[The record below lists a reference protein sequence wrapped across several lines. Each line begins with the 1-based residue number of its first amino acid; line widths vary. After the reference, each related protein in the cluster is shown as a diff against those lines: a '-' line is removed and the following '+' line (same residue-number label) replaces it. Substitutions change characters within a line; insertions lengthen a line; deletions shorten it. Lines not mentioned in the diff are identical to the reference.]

1 MTKMLTRDAVLMG
14 PPGEVRGW
22 AVGVAGAFETATGRR
37 VGVWSSIVG
46 GVTGHVSWSMPVG
59 GAAEMVQLTATA
71 FDDDAYLASIE
82 EGRHLMAGPAK
93 DTLYRPY
100 GGAEFDPDQGEAGNV
115 AIVTTATARAG
126 SLGEAVGWGLEA
138 AEYVGQLTG
147 IPTVLLGNAAGRFS
161 RLTWMG
167 VAEDAAA
174 ADAAQDAWATDD
186 GYRKLIARG
195 GDHFVDGSARTQ
207 LFARLA

>member
-14 PPGEVRGW
+14 PPTQVRGW
-22 AVGVAGAFETATGRR
+22 AVGVAAAFEEATGRR

-46 GVTGHVSWSMPVG
+46 GVAGHVTWSMALS
-59 GAAEMVQLTATA
+59 GAADMMQLTAAA
-71 FDDDAYLASIE
+71 FDDDAYLASVE
-82 EGRHLMAGPAK
+82 EGREFMVGPAK

-100 GGAEFDPDQGEAGNV
+100 TEADFDPDQGEAGNV
-115 AIVTTATARAG
+115 AVVTTATARAG

-167 VAEDAAA
+167 VAEDGAA
-174 ADAAQDAWATDD
+174 ADAAQDAWASDD
-186 GYRKLIARG
+186 GYRKLVARG

-207 LFARLA
+207 MFARLA